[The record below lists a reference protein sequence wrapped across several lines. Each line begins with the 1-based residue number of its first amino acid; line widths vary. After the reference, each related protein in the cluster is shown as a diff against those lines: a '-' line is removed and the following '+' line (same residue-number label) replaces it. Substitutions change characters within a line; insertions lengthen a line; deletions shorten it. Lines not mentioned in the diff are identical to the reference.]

1 MNKVTQNAR
10 KLMRKVYL
18 TICAGAV
25 SIIFVACY
33 GMPPGYWD
41 WDHDTDCTKIVIEK
55 ENGE

>member
-1 MNKVTQNAR
+1 VKKLSQNAR

-33 GMPPGYWD
+33 GMPPDWD
-41 WDHDTDCTKIVIEK
+41 WDHYTDCTEIVIEE